1 VFDNVLRR
9 TETFQVNLTWKA
21 TSAVETT
28 KFREDF
34 TDKEL
39 GIKIKT
45 MSKSTMVQASA
56 TGTVTGLGEN
66 FPPEPSDSATIQQSN
81 DGSHT
86 VQREI

>member
-1 VFDNVLRR
+1 
-9 TETFQVNLTWKA
+9 
-21 TSAVETT
+21 
-28 KFREDF
+28 
-34 TDKEL
+34 
-39 GIKIKT
+39 
-45 MSKSTMVQASA
+45 MVQASA